1 MQLDERKLSILK
13 AIIDDYIMTATPV
26 GSRTISKRQGIGL
39 SSATIRNEMSDLEEL
54 GYLEQPHTSA
64 GRIPSDK
71 AYRLYVNNILVRTPL
86 SQAEQAAIQAHFT
99 RRLDEV
105 EDVVKQTAWVL
116 SNVTHYTSLVLAPQL
131 HAARLRHIQLVPL
144 TEDKALAVVV
154 TDAGMTQDSVIRV
167 PADLDARG
175 LEKLSRMLTER
186 FYDMRIDKIAAS
198 MGSLLQE
205 QLGAHK
211 ELLDSLLE
219 ALQRRGA
226 ARNVE
231 LAGAN
236 NVLNHPEYYDLD
248 RARSFLAA
256 IEAKDYLYQRLL
268 NAAKLEFTVTIGN
281 ENPKPDMKDL
291 SLVTVTYRIGEEP
304 LGTLGVIGPTRMDY
318 NRVLSILSYVGES
331 LSQTLTNLIEEER
344 R

>member
-1 MQLDERKLSILK
+1 VPLDERKMRILK

-26 GSRTISKRQGIGL
+26 GSRTISKRQDIGL
-39 SSATIRNEMSDLEEL
+39 SSATIRNEMSDLEDL

-71 AYRLYVNNILVRTPL
+71 AYRLYVNDILVRTPL
-86 SQAEQAAIQAHFT
+86 TEAEQGAIQAHFT

-116 SNVTHYTSLVLAPQL
+116 SNVTHYTSLVLTPQL
-131 HAARLRHIQLVPL
+131 RAARLRHIQLVPI
-144 TEDKALAVVV
+144 TEGRALAVVV
-154 TDAGMTQDSVIRV
+154 TDAGITRDSIIRV
-167 PADLDARG
+167 PADFDARG

-186 FYDMRIDKIAAS
+186 FYDMRIDRIAAS
-198 MGSLLQE
+198 MGALLQE
-205 QLGAHK
+205 QFGTHR
-211 ELLDSLLE
+211 ELLDSLLD
-219 ALQRRGA
+219 ALRERGA
-226 ARNVE
+226 ARGVE

-256 IEAKDYLYQRLL
+256 IEAKEYLYERLL
-268 NAAKLEFTVTIGN
+268 NAAKLEFTITIGN
-281 ENPKPDMKDL
+281 ENLKADMRDL
-291 SLVTVTYRIGEEP
+291 SLVTVTYRIGDEP
-304 LGTLGVIGPTRMDY
+304 LGSLGVIGPTRMDY